1 MKREGYKV
9 SKILTK
15 APAASVREEE
25 VGRMSSEDR
34 RCQLIKVAIRL
45 FSQKGFSGTTT
56 KEIAAAAGVTEAIIF
71 RHFATKDDLYA
82 AILDSKAQQINCEE
96 WLEELREYAERCDDE
111 GLFRLLASRILEH
124 HREDVD
130 FLRLMLYSAL
140 EGHNLAQQFR
150 EKQFKLIH
158 DFLQGYIATRQRQGA
173 FRRVNAMAAVR
184 AFLGMSL
191 HHSLVKS
198 LLDFK
203 LVQISD
209 EEAVETFTHLFL
221 DGLRADGPPNKII
234 KKK

>member
-1 MKREGYKV
+1 M
-9 SKILTK
+9 SKIFTK
-15 APAASVREEE
+15 APVPGVREEE
-25 VGRMSSEDR
+25 VGRMSSEGR
-34 RCQLIKVAIRL
+34 RRQLIKVAIRL

-56 KEIAAAAGVTEAIIF
+56 KEIAMAAGVTEAIIF

-96 WLEELREYAERCDDE
+96 WLDELGGYAERRDDE
-111 GLFRLLASRILEH
+111 GLFRLLSSRILEH
-124 HREDVD
+124 HRKDVD

-158 DFLQGYIATRQRQGA
+158 DFLQDYIATRQREGA
-173 FRRVNAMAAVR
+173 FRRVNAIAAVR

-203 LVQISD
+203 IVQISD
-209 EEAVETFTHLFL
+209 DEAVETFTRLFL
-221 DGLRADGPPNKII
+221 DGLRANGSPDKSI
-234 KKK
+234 KKQK